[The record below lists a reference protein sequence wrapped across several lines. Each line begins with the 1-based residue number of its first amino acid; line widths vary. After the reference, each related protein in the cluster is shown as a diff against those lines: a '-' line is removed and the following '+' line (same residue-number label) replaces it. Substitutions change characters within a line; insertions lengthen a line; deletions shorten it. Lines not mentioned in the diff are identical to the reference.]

1 MADQFVAEIRAFPF
15 NFPPRG
21 WALCD
26 GQLMA
31 ISQNTALFSL
41 LGTFY
46 GGDGKSTFGLPNLQ
60 GRVAL
65 HRSQNG
71 QYQLGQIS
79 GVEQVTIT
87 QTTMPMHNHSL
98 LGTTTLGDK
107 RVPNSTLA
115 ASSVN
120 TNYYYSPPTNPV
132 QLNMASIGPAGGNVA
147 HENMQPFLV
156 MNYCI
161 ALVGLFPSRN

>member
-1 MADQFVAEIRAFPF
+1 MSQPFVGEVRMFSWNWAPK
-15 NFPPRG
+15 G
-21 WALCD
+21 WALCN
-26 GQLMA
+26 GALLS
-31 ISQNTALFSL
+31 ITQNQALFAL
-41 LGTFY
+41 LGTVY
-46 GGDGKSTFGLPNLQ
+46 GGNGVQTFGLPNLQ